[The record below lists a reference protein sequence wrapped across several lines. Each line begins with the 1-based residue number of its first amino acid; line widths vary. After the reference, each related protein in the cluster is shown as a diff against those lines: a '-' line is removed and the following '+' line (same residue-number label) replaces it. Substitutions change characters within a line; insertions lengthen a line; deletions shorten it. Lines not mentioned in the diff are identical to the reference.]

1 MKILITG
8 ATGFIGRHVSRSLVD
23 AGHEVVP
30 AGRNDLN
37 RGGPHLAG
45 IMGGCDAVI
54 NLAGAPISRRWTAA
68 YKRTIVSS
76 RLDTTRCIVDAMRL
90 LGNRPAVLISASA
103 IGAYDAAGR
112 YSEKDPPNATDFL
125 GRLSRDWEAAA
136 REAESLGVR
145 TLIYRF
151 ALVLGHDGG
160 LMKQLLP
167 PFRLGLGGPVA
178 DGSQHFSW
186 VHVDD
191 VVRSV
196 IHGLENTH
204 LSGIY
209 HICAP
214 GPTTNRV
221 FTKTLGRVLGRPT
234 LFRVP
239 LTVLKLIYGEGAE
252 VIASGQCV
260 VSERLPESGFLFDYP
275 ELEPAL
281 KAVVL
286 ESSGRRPPPSPSVAA
301 PGRSGTPRVAER
313 NEDRS

>member
-8 ATGFIGRHVSRSLVD
+8 ASGFIGRHLSRSLRQ

-30 AGRNDLN
+30 VGRADLD
-37 RGGPHLAG
+37 RDGSHLARV
-45 IMGGCDAVI
+45 MEGCDAVI
-54 NLAGAPISRRWTAA
+54 NLAGAPINHRWTAA

-76 RLDTTRCIVDAMRL
+76 RLDTTRSVVEAMRL
-90 LGNRPAVLISASA
+90 LENRPSVFVSASA

-112 YSEKDPPNATDFL
+112 YTEKDPPNAVDFL
-125 GRLSRDWEAAA
+125 GNLSRDWEAAA

-151 ALVLGHDGG
+151 GLVLGHDGG
-160 LMKQLLP
+160 LMKQLLL

-191 VVRSV
+191 VVKSV
-196 IHGLENTH
+196 THGLENRH
-204 LSGIY
+204 LSGVY

-214 GPTTNRV
+214 NPTTNRV

-239 LTVLKLIYGEGAE
+239 LTMLKLIYGEGAE

-260 VSERLPESGFLFDYP
+260 VSARLPESGFQFEYP

-281 KAVVL
+281 RAVIR
-286 ESSGRRPPPSPSVAA
+286 EG
-301 PGRSGTPRVAER
+301 SGTP
-313 NEDRS
+313 